1 MNLSDRKKKILSA
14 VIDENIASAEPVSSG
29 QLQKD
34 YLNDLS
40 SATIRNELATLE
52 EMGFLY
58 QPHTSAGRVPT
69 LEGIKFYIDEILPT
83 IKERNI
89 GDLISDFDANLDNI
103 SVMLKQTAQ
112 AISEAT
118 NYTSLMYLGLY
129 DLAIIKQV
137 GLIKLDA
144 TNTLA
149 VIVTDRGIIK
159 DVVNLENSKAE
170 LESATKILTSIF
182 KGKTLRQMEQSDY
195 LITEEIEKYKFM
207 FEILVNMVLK
217 QEQACDKVAIE
228 GKDKIFNYPEFNDVK
243 KLKKVVNI
251 FEEPNKLYPLLK
263 DNENL
268 EISVEIGK
276 DDLTKD
282 CAIVTASYKVGNK
295 IVGKAGVMGPVRMD
309 YKNVISILKGISQSL
324 SQKLNKDNEKEGE

>member
-1 MNLSDRKKKILSA
+1 M
-14 VIDENIASAEPVSSG
+14 
-29 QLQKD
+29 
-34 YLNDLS
+34 
-40 SATIRNELATLE
+40 
-52 EMGFLY
+52 
-58 QPHTSAGRVPT
+58 
-69 LEGIKFYIDEILPT
+69 
-83 IKERNI
+83 
-89 GDLISDFDANLDNI
+89 
-103 SVMLKQTAQ
+103 
-112 AISEAT
+112 
-118 NYTSLMYLGLY
+118 
-129 DLAIIKQV
+129 AIIKQV

-309 YKNVISILKGISQSL
+309 YKNVISILKGISHSL